1 MTLFGDDLPHRSGAE
16 AMLYLLGPGVGES
29 VVLALPDERFVVVDV
44 CKQGTTNLPLSLL
57 EHLGAPKL
65 DLLVVTHPDLD
76 HVRGLEEILQKRP
89 PTELWRYPM
98 EADVRAVI
106 SRWTKNHGEVAEALR
121 AMDSFLQGPGE
132 AFTAMY
138 DNRVWRPESG
148 GFCLSALAPT
158 EYDKERASRV
168 LMRLLSKKPKALQ
181 DWLQRVAGGA
191 AAGDCPNVLSVAL
204 VLELGGQRVLLG
216 GDVLKGTRSPKSGW
230 KGILRLLQKHKRE
243 RLIQDLAAVKV
254 AHHGSKGAFE
264 PSAWNLHGRPA
275 ALIAPFTRSN
285 LPDRATIANLKP
297 FARSLMVTSSST
309 ATEGFASAGGWSA
322 PTGSRLVAS
331 AAPVVALRI
340 DPAKGIT
347 EVAVG
352 PQAIA
357 FH

>member
-1 MTLFGDDLPHRSGAE
+1 MTLFGDDLPRCSGAE

-29 VVLALPDERFVVVDV
+29 VVLALPDGRFVVVDV
-44 CKQGTTNLPLSLL
+44 CKQGTTNLPLALL
-57 EHLGAPKL
+57 KHLGAREL

-76 HVRGLEEILQKRP
+76 HVHGLGEILQKQP

-121 AMDSFLQGPGE
+121 AMDSFLQGPGD
-132 AFTAMY
+132 ASTAMY
-138 DNRVWRPESG
+138 DNRVWSPESG
-148 GFCLSALAPT
+148 GFRLSALAPT
-158 EYDKERASRV
+158 EYDKERASKV
-168 LMRLLSKKPKALQ
+168 LMRLLYKKPKALQ

-204 VLELGGQRVLLG
+204 VLELGDQRVLLG

-254 AHHGSKGAFE
+254 SHHGSEGAFE
-264 PSAWNLHGRPA
+264 PSAWKLHGRPA
-275 ALIAPFTRSN
+275 ALIAPFTRSH
-285 LPDRATIANLKP
+285 LPDSTTITNLKSC
-297 FARSLMVTSSST
+297 ARELLITSSNTTTSNAASKAGWTTTTSYRLPRST
-309 ATEGFASAGGWSA
+309 
-322 PTGSRLVAS
+322 
-331 AAPVVALRI
+331 APVVALRI
-340 DPAKGIT
+340 EPAKGVT

-352 PQAIA
+352 PHALA
-357 FH
+357 FQ